1 MVSLKARFFYHVVKR
16 RLAKFRALK
25 LPLPEARA
33 LRDKASAQLFKL
45 PPGLSLEA
53 AQLGGLPGEW
63 LRPEGA
69 GSAEVVLYLHGG
81 GYVQGSLDTHRG
93 LAANLARASAAST
106 YIVGYRLAP
115 EHPFPAAL
123 DDAMAVYAALQAQA
137 PGRRIALAGDSAGA
151 GLALACALR
160 IRAEGRMAP
169 VALALMSPWTDLSLS
184 NASHLSQAA
193 VDPYFPNLSIL
204 RGAAAAYLA
213 DGAHGDVRDPLVSPQ
228 FADLRGLPPTL
239 IHVGELEALLDD
251 SRVLAQKMG
260 AALAVYPGMWHVW
273 QAFGGRFREAD
284 HSLAALGAFVRR
296 QFEAAASAQNA
307 AS

>member
-1 MVSLKARFFYHVVKR
+1 MASLKSRFFYHVVKH

-33 LRDKASAQLFKL
+33 LRNKASAQLFKL

-63 LRPEGA
+63 LRPERA
-69 GSAEVVLYLHGG
+69 GSGVLLYLHGG

-106 YIVGYRLAP
+106 YVVGYRLAP

-123 DDAMAVYAALQAQA
+123 DDAVAVYAALQAQA
-137 PGRRIALAGDSAGA
+137 PGRRIALAGDSAGG

-160 IRAEGRMAP
+160 IRAEGRVAP
-169 VALALMSPWTDLSLS
+169 VALALMSPWTDLTLS

-193 VDPYFPNLSIL
+193 VDPYFPNLSVL
-204 RGAAAAYLA
+204 RGSAAAYVA
-213 DGAHGDVRDPLVSPQ
+213 DGAHGDARHPLVSPQ

-239 IHVGELEALLDD
+239 IHVGEREALLDD
-251 SRVLAQKMG
+251 SRILAQKMG

-296 QFEAAASAQNA
+296 HFEAAASAQNA